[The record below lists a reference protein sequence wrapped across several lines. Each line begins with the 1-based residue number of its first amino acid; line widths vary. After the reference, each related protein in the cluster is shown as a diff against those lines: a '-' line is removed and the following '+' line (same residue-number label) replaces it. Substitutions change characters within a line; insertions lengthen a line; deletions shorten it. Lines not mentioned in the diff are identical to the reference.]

1 MWNLHV
7 REPIKT
13 WFDLSSDK
21 WTAHKG
27 SWFIT
32 NCTSLHDSRFLYPAL
47 HFSSTISS
55 LCPLVGA
62 LVLIIKKWTGCT
74 KMTFHDNE
82 HQTVTEMTVFNFSDD
97 WEISWVSSNA
107 DRMNFTTGLE
117 LFAYRYLLRRE
128 VRRRILLQKV
138 TLQSIVE
145 LRISKR
151 SKKDFT

>member
-7 REPIKT
+7 REPIKP

-62 LVLIIKKWTGCT
+62 LVLIIKNERAVQKWLF
-74 KMTFHDNE
+74 MIIIYE
-82 HQTVTEMTVFNFSDD
+82 SQTVTDEVTVFNFSDD
-97 WEISWVSSNA
+97 WEISWASSNA

-145 LRISKR
+145 
-151 SKKDFT
+151 

>member
-1 MWNLHV
+1 
-7 REPIKT
+7 
-13 WFDLSSDK
+13 
-21 WTAHKG
+21 
-27 SWFIT
+27 
-32 NCTSLHDSRFLYPAL
+32 
-47 HFSSTISS
+47 
-55 LCPLVGA
+55 
-62 LVLIIKKWTGCT
+62 
-74 KMTFHDNE
+74 MTFHDYE
-82 HQTVTEMTVFNFSDD
+82 SQTVTDEVTVFNFSDD

>member
-1 MWNLHV
+1 
-7 REPIKT
+7 
-13 WFDLSSDK
+13 
-21 WTAHKG
+21 
-27 SWFIT
+27 
-32 NCTSLHDSRFLYPAL
+32 
-47 HFSSTISS
+47 
-55 LCPLVGA
+55 
-62 LVLIIKKWTGCT
+62 
-74 KMTFHDNE
+74 MTFHDYE
-82 HQTVTEMTVFNFSDD
+82 RQTVTEVTVFNFSDD